1 MDLNSV
7 EDIQLNT
14 LGGADSVTVND
25 LTGTGA
31 QKVNI
36 DLGVNGAS
44 DGQADTVVINATNGN
59 DTITVANNNGV
70 VTVSG
75 LSTEVTI
82 SDFDASDRIVIN
94 GLGGDD
100 VIEASGLSGMQLTE
114 NGGDG
119 DDVLIGSPGN
129 DILTGGAGD
138 DVLIGGA
145 GQDFLDGG
153 PGNNILIQAPTTAPP
168 SNSNTAGGAPT
179 TDASH
184 AASVALLGQFMA
196 SSFVAASDG
205 HGPTP
210 ITDHPS
216 NQPPLLT
223 QPHA

>member
-1 MDLNSV
+1 
-7 EDIQLNT
+7 
-14 LGGADSVTVND
+14 
-25 LTGTGA
+25 
-31 QKVNI
+31 
-36 DLGVNGAS
+36 
-44 DGQADTVVINATNGN
+44 
-59 DTITVANNNGV
+59 
-70 VTVSG
+70 
-75 LSTEVTI
+75 
-82 SDFDASDRIVIN
+82 
-94 GLGGDD
+94 
-100 VIEASGLSGMQLTE
+100 
-114 NGGDG
+114 
-119 DDVLIGSPGN
+119 
-129 DILTGGAGD
+129 
-138 DVLIGGA
+138 VLIGGA